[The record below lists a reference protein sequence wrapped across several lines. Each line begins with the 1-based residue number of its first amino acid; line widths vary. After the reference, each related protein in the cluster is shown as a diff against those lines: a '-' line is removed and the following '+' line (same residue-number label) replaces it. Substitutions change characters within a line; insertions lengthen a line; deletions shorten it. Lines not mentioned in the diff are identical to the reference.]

1 MNLGREMRLVLMLAA
16 SCVPL
21 FAQHLFAQDEQ
32 PVTTLKIGTRIVAV
46 NAVVLDANG
55 QQVRDMNKEDFELKQ
70 DGKPIEIRYFSEDSD
85 LPLTLGLLVDTSGSQ
100 KTFIEDEIR
109 ASDLFFHAM
118 LRRPTDR
125 ALLVQFDTEVLLRQS
140 MTSSATALENTLR
153 YLDMPRGP
161 TMDSTRNGTQ
171 LYDAIVKTSTT
182 WLGREPGRRAMVLLT
197 DGVDTTSRAT
207 LEQAITAAQKA
218 DVAVYSVQYSAVGEF
233 GRSTQNREWAQGLK
247 VLQDISSATGG
258 RVFMVTTTM
267 KLRDIFEEIERDMR
281 LQYQMGYTP
290 PESKPGEY
298 HKIELKVAGKKM
310 TIHARKGYYTPE

>member
-1 MNLGREMRLVLMLAA
+1 MRVRLLGLLILGAVVLR
-16 SCVPL
+16 
-21 FAQHLFAQDEQ
+21 AQE

-55 QQVRDMNKEDFELKQ
+55 QQVRDLTKEDFELKQ

-100 KTFIEDEIR
+100 KTFLEDEIR
-109 ASDLFFHAM
+109 ASDVFFQAM

-125 ALLVQFDTEVLLRQS
+125 ALLVQFDTEVLLRQA
-140 MTSSATALENTLR
+140 MTASANALENTLR

-161 TMDSTRNGTQ
+161 TMDSTRNGTL
-171 LYDAIVKTSTT
+171 LYDAIVKTSNA
-182 WLGREPGRRAMVLLT
+182 WLGREPGRRAMVVLT
-197 DGVDTTSRAT
+197 DGVDTTSKAT

-233 GRSTQNREWAQGLK
+233 GRSTLTREWAQGLR
-247 VLQDISSATGG
+247 VLQEISSATGG

-281 LQYQMGYTP
+281 LQYQLGYTP

-298 HKIELKVAGKKM
+298 HKIELKAGGKKM
-310 TIHARKGYYTPE
+310 TVHARKGYYTPE

>member
-1 MNLGREMRLVLMLAA
+1 MSVGREMRLVVMLLACCA
-16 SCVPL
+16 PL
-21 FAQHLFAQDEQ
+21 LAQDQ

-55 QQVRDMNKEDFELKQ
+55 QQVRDLTKEDFELKQ
-70 DGKPIEIRYFSEDSD
+70 DGKPIDIRYFSEESD

-100 KTFIEDEIR
+100 KTFLEDEIK
-109 ASDLFFHAM
+109 ASDLFFPAM

-140 MTSSATALENTLR
+140 MTPSANALENSLR

-161 TMDSTRNGTQ
+161 TMDATRNGTL
-171 LYDAIVKTSTT
+171 LYDAIVKTSTA

-207 LEQAITAAQKA
+207 LEQAVTAAQKA

-233 GRSTQNREWAQGLK
+233 GRSTLNREWAQGLK
-247 VLQDISSATGG
+247 VLQEISSATGG

-281 LQYQMGYTP
+281 LQYQIGYTP

-298 HKIELKVAGKKM
+298 HKIELKASGRKM
-310 TIHARKGYYTPE
+310 TVHARKGYYTPE